1 LVNEIYAKGSIAVH
15 QDSEATLSDE
25 MYDIEQKLLNLLDQ
39 EDAQVKVQ
47 RWFPGVLSEIVEE
60 VVNVDPTV
68 SHSLSV
74 SSVSENIAKEAAGIL
89 ERKRQLQTTATTKKT
104 VDEILNSSNTHSIVG
119 GPPTTASEKRRTK
132 RVKMRSTPALGG
144 NMFGDGGG
152 ESSNITSL
160 TGGTTASSRVSSKK
174 SPYKRV
180 SKTNSFSRSTATHVA
195 EVMVGR
201 ESFNVQISGSTLAR
215 LRKSEGYSM
224 LNDTDL
230 QESGNSSQMEHA
242 LSGYVRVPLSR
253 IEELPVSERGG
264 HSMIEEGDEE
274 ESATSA

>member
-1 LVNEIYAKGSIAVH
+1 
-15 QDSEATLSDE
+15 
-25 MYDIEQKLLNLLDQ
+25 M
-39 EDAQVKVQ
+39 
-47 RWFPGVLSEIVEE
+47 
-60 VVNVDPTV
+60 NVDPTV

-119 GPPTTASEKRRTK
+119 GPPTASEKRRTK

-144 NMFGDGGG
+144 NMFGEGGG
-152 ESSNITSL
+152 ESNITSL
-160 TGGTTASSRVSSKK
+160 TGGTTAASRVSSKK

-274 ESATSA
+274 EESATSA

>member
-1 LVNEIYAKGSIAVH
+1 
-15 QDSEATLSDE
+15 
-25 MYDIEQKLLNLLDQ
+25 
-39 EDAQVKVQ
+39 
-47 RWFPGVLSEIVEE
+47 
-60 VVNVDPTV
+60 VNVDPTV

-119 GPPTTASEKRRTK
+119 GPGPPTASEKRRTK

-144 NMFGDGGG
+144 NMFGEGGG
-152 ESSNITSL
+152 ESNITSL
-160 TGGTTASSRVSSKK
+160 TGGTTAASRVSSKK